1 MLNEKQTIEVLEGI
15 FAAQQAAEIRLPRK
29 SAVHPTCRPEPEES
43 QGELA
48 SERSAGQIPTELA
61 HDLDVCQEL
70 PEQPPLGR

>member
-1 MLNEKQTIEVLEGI
+1 MLNEKQTIEVLEGL

-29 SAVHPTCRPEPEES
+29 NAVHSTCQPETEEI

-48 SERSAGQIPTELA
+48 SERSVGQIPTEPA
-61 HDLDVCQEL
+61 RDLDVCQEL